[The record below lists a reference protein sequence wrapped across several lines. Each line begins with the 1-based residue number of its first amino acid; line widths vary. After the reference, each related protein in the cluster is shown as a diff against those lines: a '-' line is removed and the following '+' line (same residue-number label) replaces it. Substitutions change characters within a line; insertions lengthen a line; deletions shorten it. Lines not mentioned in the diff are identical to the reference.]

1 MRWSKTA
8 VWLLLATTT
17 ALSGCASVGPQFAP
31 PQVEA
36 PPHFPEVGATSD
48 ETRVSARW
56 WSAFG
61 ASQLDALVEEAMC
74 NSPTVAEADAT
85 LDAARAARDAA
96 FGGLFPQIDAVTG
109 AERTRVNA
117 AAFGFEGFPTV
128 EVSRYTAGVG
138 VSYDLDLFGGQR
150 RARESAGAWLEA
162 ELFRNHAA
170 RLTLA
175 ADITATAIDAAVA
188 SAELETIERIVLDD
202 AQTLDLVERALA
214 AGAVAHLDRI
224 RAQSQLAQDAS
235 EIPRIRS
242 RLAGAQTQLSILV
255 GRTPGAGAPI
265 GFALDDF
272 EVPLTPQSVPSALL
286 RGRPDIL
293 AAEAALHAATADIG
307 VRVASL
313 YPQIRLSGDYTQTSL
328 RPDTLFQY
336 SSAGWSLGPT
346 IRLPLFNGGSLR
358 AEVRRAEADARRA
371 DARYRATVLRAFG
384 QVTNAYVEVALAAEQ
399 RDLLGQSLALAEEN
413 LRLSR
418 RAYETGAGTLLGVI
432 DAQRQANL
440 ARRAHVRAVG
450 GHLAAIAKLYSAIS
464 TAPLG

>member
-8 VWLLLATTT
+8 FWLLMATTT

-31 PQVEA
+31 PQVET
-36 PPHFPEVGATSD
+36 PPHFPEAGTTGD
-48 ETRVSARW
+48 ETNVIERW

-61 ASQLDALVEEAMC
+61 ASQLDALVDEALR
-74 NSPTVAEADAT
+74 NSPSVAEADAA
-85 LDAARAARDAA
+85 LDSAHAARDAA
-96 FGGLFPQIDAVTG
+96 FGGAFPRIDVVTG
-109 AERTRVNA
+109 GERARVNA
-117 AAFGFEGFPTV
+117 AAFGFDGFPTV
-128 EVSRYTAGVG
+128 EVSRYTAGLG

-150 RARESAGAWLEA
+150 RARESAVARLEA
-162 ELFRNHAA
+162 EYFRNHAA

-175 ADITATAIDAAVA
+175 ADIVATAIEIAVA
-188 SAELETIERIVLDD
+188 RAELEAIERIVEDD

-214 AGAVAHLDRI
+214 AGAVANLDRI

-242 RLAGAQTQLSILV
+242 RLGGAQTQLSILV
-255 GRTPGAGAPI
+255 GRTPGVGAPFV
-265 GFALDDF
+265 FALDEF
-272 EVPLTPQSVPSALL
+272 EAPLTPQSVPSALL
-286 RGRPDIL
+286 RGRPDIR
-293 AAEAALHAATADIG
+293 AAEAALHAGTADIG
-307 VRVASL
+307 VRVADL

-328 RPDTLFQY
+328 SPDTLFQY
-336 SSAGWSLGPT
+336 SSAGWSLGPS

-358 AEVRRAEADARRA
+358 AEVRRAEAEARRA

-384 QVTNAYVEVALAAEQ
+384 QVTDAYVEVALAGEQ
-399 RDLLGQSLALAEEN
+399 RDLLRQSLVLAEEN

-418 RAYETGAGTLLGVI
+418 RAYETGAGTLLDVI

-450 GHLAAIAKLYSAIS
+450 AHLTAIARLYSAVS
-464 TAPLG
+464 TVPHG

>member
-1 MRWSKTA
+1 MRWSRTA
-8 VWLLLATTT
+8 LLLVSAGTMT
-17 ALSGCASVGPQFAP
+17 LSGCASVGPQFTL
-31 PQVEA
+31 PQVET
-36 PPHFPEVGATSD
+36 PPNFPEVGATGD
-48 ETRVSARW
+48 EARVSARW

-61 ASQLDALVEEAMC
+61 ASQLDALVEEAMR
-74 NSPTVAEADAT
+74 NSPTVAEADAA
-85 LDAARAARDAA
+85 LDAASAARDAA
-96 FGGLFPQIDAVTG
+96 FGGAFPQLDAVAG
-109 AERTRVNA
+109 AERARVNA

-128 EVSRYTAGVG
+128 EVSRYTAGLG

-150 RARESAGAWLEA
+150 RARESAVARLEA

-175 ADITATAIDAAVA
+175 ADIAATAIDVAVA
-188 SAELETIERIVLDD
+188 RAELEAIERIVEDD
-202 AQTLDLVERALA
+202 ARTLDLVERALA
-214 AGAVAHLDRI
+214 AGAVANLHRI

-255 GRTPGAGAPI
+255 GRAPGAGAPI
-265 GFALDDF
+265 VFALEDF
-272 EVPLTPQSVPSALL
+272 EAPLTPQSVPSALL

-307 VRVASL
+307 VRVANL
-313 YPQIRLSGDYTQTSL
+313 YPQIRLSGDYAQTSL
-328 RPDTLFQY
+328 SPDTLFQY

-346 IRLPLFNGGSLR
+346 IRLPLFNGGLLR
-358 AEVRRAEADARRA
+358 AEVRRAEAEARRA

-384 QVTNAYVEVALAAEQ
+384 QVTDAYVEVALAAEQ
-399 RDLLGQSLALAEEN
+399 RDLLGQSVALAEEN
-413 LRLSR
+413 LRLNR

-440 ARRAHVRAVG
+440 ARRAQVRAVG
-450 GHLAAIAKLYSAIS
+450 AHLTAIARLYSAVS
-464 TAPLG
+464 TAPQG

>member
-1 MRWSKTA
+1 MLVSAGTM
-8 VWLLLATTT
+8 T
-17 ALSGCASVGPQFAP
+17 LSGCASVGPQFTL
-31 PQVEA
+31 PQVET
-36 PPHFPEVGATSD
+36 PPNFPEVGATGD
-48 ETRVSARW
+48 EARVSARW

-61 ASQLDALVEEAMC
+61 ASQLDALVEEAMR
-74 NSPTVAEADAT
+74 NSPTVAEADAA
-85 LDAARAARDAA
+85 LDAASAARDAA
-96 FGGLFPQIDAVTG
+96 FGGAFPQLDAVAG
-109 AERTRVNA
+109 AERARVNA

-128 EVSRYTAGVG
+128 EVSRYTAGLG

-150 RARESAGAWLEA
+150 RARESAVARLEA

-175 ADITATAIDAAVA
+175 ADIAATAIDVAVA
-188 SAELETIERIVLDD
+188 RAELEAIERIVEDD
-202 AQTLDLVERALA
+202 ARTLDLVERALA
-214 AGAVAHLDRI
+214 AGAVANLHRI

-255 GRTPGAGAPI
+255 GRAPGAGAPI
-265 GFALDDF
+265 VFALEDF
-272 EVPLTPQSVPSALL
+272 EAPLTPQSVPSALL

-307 VRVASL
+307 VRVANL
-313 YPQIRLSGDYTQTSL
+313 YPQIRLSGDYAQTSL
-328 RPDTLFQY
+328 SPDTLFQY

-346 IRLPLFNGGSLR
+346 IRLPLFNGGLLR
-358 AEVRRAEADARRA
+358 AEVRRAEAEARRA

-384 QVTNAYVEVALAAEQ
+384 QVTDAYVEVALAAEQ
-399 RDLLGQSLALAEEN
+399 RDLLGQSVALAEEN
-413 LRLSR
+413 LRLNR

-440 ARRAHVRAVG
+440 ARRAQVRAVG
-450 GHLAAIAKLYSAIS
+450 AHLTAIARLYSAVS
-464 TAPLG
+464 TAPQG